1 LPIKMLH
8 LEFPPEFVHVAF
20 TMNPNAN
27 NMLFNHRTGAA
38 EDFVSDISAVSNS
51 GLELA
56 QQIV

>member
-1 LPIKMLH
+1 MLH

-51 GLELA
+51 GLDVL
-56 QQIV
+56 QQTG